1 MSVIG
6 QKFSWDFLVKNK
18 IHLLVGYLL
27 MCPKDFSM
35 SFFSNDIQW
44 LRVNI
49 REKHGIFLL
58 LVLLGVFGKLEII

>member
-35 SFFSNDIQW
+35 SFLSNDIQW
-44 LRVNI
+44 LRANF
-49 REKHGIFLL
+49 REKHGSIWLTRNNL
-58 LVLLGVFGKLEII
+58 ILKKIQLE